1 MVKIY
6 IFWQK
11 PPYSSFLITFIG
23 IKNTNQLE
31 TQFLG
36 GCKMPCLPSFFPQNT
51 SPATENHQFQ
61 LFMQKTLFRL
71 VSPGCFCAN
80 KRAAGPKS
88 FDSRPQI
95 KTLGTTQVENPQ
107 RAGFCPKKEL
117 QGGGA
122 PKRPRIGQKGL
133 KITISARFGSNH
145 RFFLIKVSKKHQI
158 TPKRRSDVIG
168 HPWQGSPASSA
179 P

>member
-1 MVKIY
+1 
-6 IFWQK
+6 
-11 PPYSSFLITFIG
+11 
-23 IKNTNQLE
+23 
-31 TQFLG
+31 
-36 GCKMPCLPSFFPQNT
+36 
-51 SPATENHQFQ
+51 
-61 LFMQKTLFRL
+61 MQKALFRL

-133 KITISARFGSNH
+133 KITISAQFGSNH

-179 P
+179 PWLVTHFGGILGKDGWKRGNPTFWEGIGSKCKIPLFFFFFF